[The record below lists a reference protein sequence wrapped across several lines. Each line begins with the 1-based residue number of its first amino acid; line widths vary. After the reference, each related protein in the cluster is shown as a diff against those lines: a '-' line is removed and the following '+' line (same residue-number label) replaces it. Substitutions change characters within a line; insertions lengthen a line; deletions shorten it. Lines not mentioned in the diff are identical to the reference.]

1 MSAARRVQKV
11 VSRCTHPIATIV
23 RKRHFVSHRT
33 YELSMHQQRRRVQL
47 QLRLGREGADA
58 VRPYADKESDATSQ
72 AVNSIIL
79 GFDEGHFR
87 GSLAPGVS
95 LVLPDRG
102 MAVDAEARG
111 GNGVATAAAHDA

>member
-1 MSAARRVQKV
+1 M
-11 VSRCTHPIATIV
+11 
-23 RKRHFVSHRT
+23 
-33 YELSMHQQRRRVQL
+33 
-47 QLRLGREGADA
+47 RLGREGADA

-79 GFDEGHFR
+79 GVNKGHFR

-95 LVLPDRG
+95 LVLPDSDARG

-111 GNGVATAAAHDA
+111 GSGVATAAAHDA